1 MFGPEE
7 ARNAAG
13 RAKTVAAS
21 ITAGGGLMPP
31 QTAARKSS
39 VPAYREPEAQPRS
52 SKASHVYETIKEA
65 ILSGEMAP
73 GTAIDKAAL
82 CDRLGMSRFP
92 VTTAVNRLSFE
103 KLVIIEPQH
112 GSFVSRISIRDVR
125 EFMMIRR
132 ALEAEIA
139 AEAAALR
146 PTGLVEELERS
157 LRYQAAAAEARDF
170 AGYYRLDVGFHRL
183 IVQAL
188 GLEHAAEVLD
198 RLLSHLERVRRLLMA
213 PAGRPQATYIEHR
226 RISDAIATGDS
237 HAAAH
242 AARAHLEATSA
253 MFERFA
259 RDHPALFA
267 ETAANA

>member
-1 MFGPEE
+1 MAMDTMVRENGSSGFRE
-7 ARNAAG
+7 AD
-13 RAKTVAAS
+13 TS
-21 ITAGGGLMPP
+21 
-31 QTAARKSS
+31 
-39 VPAYREPEAQPRS
+39 PRS

-65 ILSGEMAP
+65 ILSGELAP

-103 KLVIIEPQH
+103 KLVVIEPQH

-132 ALEAEIA
+132 ALEAEVASQA
-139 AEAAALR
+139 AILQPA
-146 PTGLVEELERS
+146 GLVEELERS
-157 LRYQAAAAEARDF
+157 LRYQAAAAEARDY

-183 IVQAL
+183 IVQSL

-198 RLLSHLERVRRLLMA
+198 HLLSHLERVRRLLMA
-213 PAGRPQATYIEHR
+213 PAGRPQATYAEHR
-226 RISDAIATGDS
+226 RISDAIAAHDAD
-237 HAAAH
+237 AAAQ
-242 AARAHLEATSA
+242 AARAHLEATTA
-253 MFERFA
+253 MFESFA
-259 RDHPALFA
+259 KDHPALFA

>member
-1 MFGPEE
+1 VTASQPIVARESGPSGF
-7 ARNAAG
+7 RD
-13 RAKTVAAS
+13 
-21 ITAGGGLMPP
+21 P
-31 QTAARKSS
+31 
-39 VPAYREPEAQPRS
+39 EPSPRS
-52 SKASHVYETIKEA
+52 SKASHVYDTIKEA
-65 ILSGEMAP
+65 ILSGELAP
-73 GTAIDKAAL
+73 GTAIDKTAL

-103 KLVIIEPQH
+103 KLVVIEPQH

-139 AEAAALR
+139 AQAAALR

-157 LRYQAAAAEARDF
+157 LRYQAAAAEARDY

-213 PAGRPQATYIEHR
+213 PAGRPQATYAEHR
-226 RISDAIATGDS
+226 RISEAIAAGDS
-237 HAAAH
+237 LGATA
-242 AARAHLEATSA
+242 AARAHLEATTA
-253 MFERFA
+253 MFETFA
-259 RDHPALFA
+259 KDHPALFA